1 MRDVSEE
8 MRNAASELRR
18 EDPAQATARGS
29 RALEKLRD
37 LEKQL
42 RAVMPDEQRR
52 AMGDMQLEA
61 RQLADGQRQV
71 SSELGR
77 IGQGEAGQRRLRR
90 LAGEQERLAER
101 VQRLQENL
109 DRQAGRPQPRTR
121 TVPDLGAWGNGGSAE
136 DRCQPSG
143 CRRRVE
149 RNRTAATRRA
159 DAPIGRADAQLPPGA
174 DGKRR
179 ASRRSTRSAAS
190 TQQEKSLESLE
201 RLADRLGA
209 ANGSRDTESKKLTD
223 QLARAQE
230 LRDQMDATSR
240 QLEALGQQASPGGSG
255 QAPGAGGNDETARL
269 REDYARQLKETQNL
283 LDELRRDERTTGR
296 GDGGFTFEG
305 QGMVLSA
312 PGTEAFKQ
320 DFAKWEELRR
330 QATQALERA
339 ETNLSQ
345 KLQAKAAKD
354 RLAAGV
360 DDRPPAASS
369 QQVDSYFKALA
380 GKRSR

>member
-1 MRDVSEE
+1 
-8 MRNAASELRR
+8 
-18 EDPAQATARGS
+18 
-29 RALEKLRD
+29 
-37 LEKQL
+37 
-42 RAVMPDEQRR
+42 MPDEQRR
-52 AMGDMQLEA
+52 AVGDLQLEA
-61 RQLADGQRQV
+61 RQLADAQRQV
-71 SSELGR
+71 ASELGR
-77 IGQGEAGQRRLRR
+77 TGDGDNATDALRR
-90 LAGEQERLAER
+90 LAGEEERLADR

-109 DRQAGRPQPRTR
+109 ERQAGNAEPSSDRSGAPRP
-121 TVPDLGAWGNGGSAE
+121 GGQDSSAS
-136 DRCQPSG
+136 RQ
-143 CRRRVE
+143 
-149 RNRTAATRRA
+149 AA
-159 DAPIGRADAQLPPGA
+159 A
-174 DGKRR
+174 DGSRDLKQQRLSERMRQSADQMR
-179 ASRRSTRSAAS
+179 ASAGGDGKQGSSQRSTASAAS
-190 TQQEKSLESLE
+190 TQQELARSLD

-209 ANGSRDTESKKLTD
+209 ANGSRDSESKKLTD

-230 LRDQMDATSR
+230 LRDQMEATSR
-240 QLEALGQQASPGGSG
+240 QLDALGQQAGSRGTG
-255 QAPGAGGNDETARL
+255 QAPGTGGNDEAARL
-269 REDYARQLKETQNL
+269 RDEYARQMKETQNL

-330 QATQALERA
+330 QATQALEQA

-360 DDRPPAASS
+360 DDRPPAAYS

-380 GKRSR
+380 GKRPR